1 MELNITFPGGLR
13 VEATNGRHKILTDQ
27 SRDAGGDG
35 SAPEPYLLFLASIG
49 TCAGIYVL
57 RFCQAHGL
65 PTEGISLRQRMQWDE
80 ARKRLSR
87 VELVVQVPETFPE
100 RYRDAL
106 ARSASLCAVKKTILD
121 PPEFEVRTVAVGP

>member
-13 VEATNGRHKILTDQ
+13 VEATDGRHKVLTDQ

>member
-13 VEATNGRHKILTDQ
+13 VEATDGRHKILTDQ